1 MKTWKKP
8 EVSKTSIN
16 MIEECLTAEELS
28 ETNGGTPFV
37 GACFLVGV
45 GGDWDTGDI
54 VKVPGFCYI
63 VGA

>member
-37 GACFLVGV
+37 QTV
-45 GGDWDTGDI
+45 D
-54 VKVPGFCYI
+54 KV
-63 VGA
+63 VLRT